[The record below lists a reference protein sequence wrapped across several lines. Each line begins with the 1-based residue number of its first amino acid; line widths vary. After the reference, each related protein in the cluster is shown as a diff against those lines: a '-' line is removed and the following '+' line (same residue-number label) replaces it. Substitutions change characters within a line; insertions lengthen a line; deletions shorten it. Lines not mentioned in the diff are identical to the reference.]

1 MKTSSD
7 DLQLLLA
14 VVDSGG
20 FSAAAEALN
29 IQVSRLSRAVARI
42 ESQLKITLMNRTTR
56 HIELTEEGRLY
67 VDQVRL
73 ALQQLQKA
81 EEEVS
86 QQHGAKPKGRLRVDS
101 ASPFVLHQLVPL
113 IRDFQQE
120 YPDIQLE
127 LTSSDSIID
136 LLEKRTDVAI
146 RIGRLTDSSLHAR
159 YLGDSKLKL
168 VAAREYLARYGTPQH
183 PHDLARHRL
192 LGFIN
197 APNLN
202 RWPLPDKPEI
212 VPHLAASNGETLRQL
227 AVLGH
232 GVGCFSSFM
241 LHEDLAAG
249 RLVEVLPDFL
259 IEQPER
265 EQVHAVYYRSSALSK
280 RVLAFI
286 DFVERRLTL

>member
-20 FSAAAEALN
+20 FSAAADALN
-29 IQVSRLSRAVARI
+29 IQVSRISRAVARV
-42 ESQLKITLMNRTTR
+42 ESQLNITLINRTTR

-67 VDQVRL
+67 VEQVRL
-73 ALQQLQKA
+73 ALQQLQRA
-81 EEEVS
+81 EEELS
-86 QQHGAKPKGRLRVDS
+86 QQQGTKPKGRLRVDS

-113 IRDFQQE
+113 IKDFQQE

-159 YLGDSKLKL
+159 YLGDSKLRL
-168 VAAREYLARYGTPQH
+168 VAAPDYLQRFGTPQQ
-183 PHDLARHRL
+183 PDDLAQHHV
-192 LGFIN
+192 LGFIGS
-197 APNLN
+197 PTLN
-202 RWPLPDKPEI
+202 RWPLPGKPEI
-212 VPHLAASNGETLRQL
+212 VPYLAASNGETLRQL
-227 AVLGH
+227 ALLGH
-232 GVGCFSSFM
+232 GIGCFSSFM
-241 LHEDLAAG
+241 LHQDIAAG
-249 RLVEVLPDFL
+249 RLIEVLPDFL

-286 DFVERRLTL
+286 DFIEERLSL

>member
-20 FSAAAEALN
+20 FSAAADELN
-29 IQVSRLSRAVARI
+29 MQVSKLSRAVARI
-42 ESQLKITLMNRTTR
+42 ESQLKVTLMNRTTR
-56 HIELTEEGRLY
+56 HIELTEEGKQY
-67 VDQVRL
+67 VEQVRFG
-73 ALQQLQKA
+73 LQQLQKA

-86 QQHGAKPKGRLRVDS
+86 QQQGAKPKGRLRVDS

-159 YLGDSKLKL
+159 YLGDSKMRL
-168 VAAREYLARYGTPQH
+168 VAAPEYLARYGTPQH
-183 PHDLARHRL
+183 PDDLASHRL
-192 LGFIN
+192 LGFLN

-202 RWPLPDKPEI
+202 RWPLPGKPEI
-212 VPHLAASNGETLRQL
+212 SPYLAASNGETLRQL

-232 GVGCFSSFM
+232 GVACFSSFM
-241 LHEDLAAG
+241 LHEDIAAG
-249 RLVEVLPDFL
+249 RLIKVLPEFL
-259 IEQPER
+259 IDQPER
-265 EQVHAVYYRSSALSK
+265 EQVHAVYYRSSALSR

-286 DFVERRLTL
+286 DFIEERLTL

>member
-20 FSAAAEALN
+20 FSAAADALN
-29 IQVSRLSRAVARI
+29 LQVSKISRAVARI
-42 ESQLKITLMNRTTR
+42 ESQLKITLLNRTTR

-67 VDQVRL
+67 VEQVRF
-73 ALQQLQKA
+73 ALQHLQKA
-81 EEEVS
+81 EEDVS
-86 QQHGAKPKGRLRVDS
+86 QQQDAKPKGRLRVDS

-113 IRDFQQE
+113 IKDFQQQ

-159 YLGDSKLKL
+159 YLGDSNLRL
-168 VAAREYLARYGTPQH
+168 VAAPDYLQQFGTPQS
-183 PHDLARHRL
+183 PDDLTCHRL
-192 LGFIN
+192 LGFIG
-197 APNLN
+197 ARNLN
-202 RWPLPDKPEI
+202 RWPLPGKPEI
-212 VPHLAASNGETLRQL
+212 SPYLAASNGETLRQL
-227 AVLGH
+227 ALLGH
-232 GVGCFSSFM
+232 GIACFSSFM
-241 LHEDLAAG
+241 LHEDIAVG

-259 IEQPER
+259 VDQPER

-286 DFVERRLTL
+286 DFIESRLTL

>member
-20 FSAAAEALN
+20 FSAAADELN
-29 IQVSRLSRAVARI
+29 MQVSKISRAVARI
-42 ESQLKITLMNRTTR
+42 ESQLNITLINRTTR

-67 VDQVRL
+67 VEQVRF
-73 ALQQLQKA
+73 ALQHLQKA

-86 QQHGAKPKGRLRVDS
+86 QQQGAKPKGRLRVDS

-113 IRDFQQE
+113 IKGFQQE

-127 LTSSDSIID
+127 LISSDSIID

-159 YLGDSKLKL
+159 YLGDSKLRL
-168 VAAREYLARYGTPQH
+168 VATPDYLQQFGVPDS
-183 PHDLARHRL
+183 PDDLVRHRL
-192 LGFIN
+192 LGFIGSR
-197 APNLN
+197 NLN
-202 RWPLPDKPEI
+202 RWPLPGKPEI
-212 VPHLAASNGETLRQL
+212 TPYLAASNGETLRQL
-227 AVLGH
+227 ALLGH
-232 GVGCFSSFM
+232 GIGCFSSFM
-241 LHEDLAAG
+241 LHGDIAEG
-249 RLVEVLPDFL
+249 CLVEVLHDFL

-265 EQVHAVYYRSSALSK
+265 EQVHAVYYRSSALSR

-286 DFVERRLTL
+286 DFIEGRLTL

>member
-20 FSAAAEALN
+20 FSAAADELN
-29 IQVSRLSRAVARI
+29 MQVSKLSRAVARI
-42 ESQLKITLMNRTTR
+42 ESQLKVTLMNRTTR
-56 HIELTEEGRLY
+56 HIELTEEGKQY
-67 VDQVRL
+67 VEQVRFG
-73 ALQQLQKA
+73 LQQLQKA

-86 QQHGAKPKGRLRVDS
+86 QQQGAKPKGRLRVDS

-113 IRDFQQE
+113 IKDFQQE
-120 YPDIQLE
+120 YPDIQLD

-159 YLGDSKLKL
+159 YLGDSKMQL
-168 VAAREYLARYGTPQH
+168 VAAPDYLARYGTPQH
-183 PHDLARHRL
+183 PDDLASHRL
-192 LGFIN
+192 LGFLN
-197 APNLN
+197 SPNLN
-202 RWPLPDKPEI
+202 RWPLPGKPEI
-212 VPHLAASNGETLRQL
+212 SPYLAASNGETLRQL

-232 GVGCFSSFM
+232 GIACFSSFM
-241 LHEDLAAG
+241 LHEDIAAG
-249 RLVEVLPDFL
+249 RLIAVLPEFL
-259 IEQPER
+259 VDQPER
-265 EQVHAVYYRSSALSK
+265 EQVHAVYYRSSALSR

-286 DFVERRLTL
+286 DFIEERLTL